1 MAIAQGI
8 LTNFDANLEILAG
21 QTFFGTFGGDT
32 YSLVSSWGVPIA
44 IETTIRM
51 LGFVTSVSPFDSA
64 DIVRMRIYNR
74 TQNTSATANFSNWNL
89 YTLNSL
95 ALSTPLDV
103 AQGDLVY
110 LSVGLIS
117 SNLANV
123 NVQQVLATYD
133 LVTTI

>member
-1 MAIAQGI
+1 
-8 LTNFDANLEILAG
+8 
-21 QTFFGTFGGDT
+21 
-32 YSLVSSWGVPIA
+32 
-44 IETTIRM
+44 M
-51 LGFVTSVSPFDSA
+51 LGFVTSVSPFDGA

-95 ALSTPLDV
+95 ALSTPLAV